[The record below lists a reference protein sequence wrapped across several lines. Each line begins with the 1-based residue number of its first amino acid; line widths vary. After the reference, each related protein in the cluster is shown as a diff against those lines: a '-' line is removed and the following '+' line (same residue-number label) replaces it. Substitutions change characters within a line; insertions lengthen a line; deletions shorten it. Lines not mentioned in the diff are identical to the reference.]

1 MSIRSS
7 LWRTAVS
14 VFVQEKHK
22 NVSWYRNGVGTFT
35 VNPHVSGCTTMHK
48 SLRVSREDAY
58 KTAKCSPLRRASVS
72 GFRARE
78 HETPRGFRK

>member
-1 MSIRSS
+1 MSKRSS

-22 NVSWYRNGVGTFT
+22 NVSWYRNVVGTFT

-48 SLRVSREDAY
+48 SLGISREDAH
-58 KTAKCSPLRRASVS
+58 KTQMQPIMAHGSLGITCKGA
-72 GFRARE
+72 
-78 HETPRGFRK
+78 